1 MSSERTDEALGMT
14 VLLSDGTKLGRV
26 VRTSGERLEVQGGL
40 VFRKHYWVRFT
51 DVDRESAGKLH
62 LRLSR
67 DGLSVNEPKPQGGA
81 VPTAS

>member
-1 MSSERTDEALGMT
+1 MR

-26 VRTSGERLEVQGGL
+26 VRTSGERLEIQSGL
-40 VFRKHYWVRFT
+40 VFRKRYWVRFT

-67 DGLSVNEPKPQGGA
+67 DGLSVSEPKPQQDA